1 MGRGDK
7 RTKRGKR
14 WRGSFGVSRPKNTGK
29 PVNVKPATETVKA
42 EKES

>member
-14 WRGSFGVSRPKNTGK
+14 TIGSYGKCRLARPLQAAKAKAGKN
-29 PVNVKPATETVKA
+29 A
-42 EKES
+42 